1 MSRPKFQIGEMVDFD
16 STYHENVNEAAK
28 FAIVTAIKD
37 KLVDITVFLEDG
49 DSYDDI
55 VTPYCIIKR

>member
-1 MSRPKFQIGEMVDFD
+1 MHIPQFGIGEMVDFD
-16 STYHENVNEAAK
+16 STYHENVNEGAK